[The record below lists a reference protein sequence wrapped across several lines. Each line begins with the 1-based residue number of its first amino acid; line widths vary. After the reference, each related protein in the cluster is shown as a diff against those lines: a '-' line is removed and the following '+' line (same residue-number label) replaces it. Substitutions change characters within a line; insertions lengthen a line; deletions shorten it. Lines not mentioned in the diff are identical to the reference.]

1 MTIAVDLGRKATKP
15 TMSKRFCFDDFS
27 ALLDRTPKLSLTEEE
42 IKIRA
47 QSLTDTDLQ
56 DKQAGNNDN
65 SLPRV
70 HKHQGNVREI

>member
-1 MTIAVDLGRKATKP
+1 MHVRIP
-15 TMSKRFCFDDFS
+15 KRFCFDYSS

-56 DKQAGNNDN
+56 DKQAGKARIV
-65 SLPRV
+65 L
-70 HKHQGNVREI
+70 